1 MDVGQ
6 NARERA
12 LPWRNFVGHAAF
24 LKGSAAM
31 LGQFGRL
38 IQSDREKRS
47 ATALAGPDTGGED
60 ADGREVEV
68 FVEPD
73 RGAVLG
79 GDGQRQFAAPYCTQ
93 GLRRK
98 FAEHDAKFL
107 TLIDRP

>member
-47 ATALAGPDTGGED
+47 ATALAGPDTGGEA
-60 ADGREVEV
+60 ADRRGVEIFVKPGR
-68 FVEPD
+68 
-73 RGAVLG
+73 G
-79 GDGQRQFAAPYCTQ
+79 GV
-93 GLRRK
+93 LRRQRHSPLHELDV
-98 FAEHDAKFL
+98 AQPRRVSLAVAVAKC
-107 TLIDRP
+107 

>member
-47 ATALAGPDTGGED
+47 ATALAGPDTGGET
-60 ADGREVEV
+60 AEGRGMEI
-68 FVEPD
+68 FVEPN

-79 GDGQRQFAAPYCTQ
+79 GNGQRPFAELHGSP
-93 GLRRK
+93 GLRGRLHK
-98 FAEHDAKFL
+98 QGD
-107 TLIDRP
+107 